1 MAEGEVRPRSGPPIR
16 LWTLLG
22 GFRASTVP
30 PSACAPKIQRKPVPA
45 IERQRGG
52 PDDRRHHDGAVLVAL
67 VVRDRLLRVQD
78 GCDGAYHQP
87 DASLEEPKVT
97 QVTPS

>member
-1 MAEGEVRPRSGPPIR
+1 MP
-16 LWTLLG
+16 T
-22 GFRASTVP
+22 
-30 PSACAPKIQRKPVPA
+30 

-52 PDDRRHHDGAVLVAL
+52 ADDRRNHGGAVLVAL

-97 QVTPS
+97 KVAPS